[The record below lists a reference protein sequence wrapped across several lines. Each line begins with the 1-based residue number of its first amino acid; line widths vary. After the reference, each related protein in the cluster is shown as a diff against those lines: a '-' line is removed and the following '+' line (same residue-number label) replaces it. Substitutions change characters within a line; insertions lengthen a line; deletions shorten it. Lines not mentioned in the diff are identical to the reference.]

1 MFFFNLL
8 STGTYLGYFRV
19 GSGTARKEK
28 SGSGQSFRFVN
39 CIYLIFYCTIELT
52 DSLATTEQM
61 HQFVMKDYMVAAL
74 HQRTKYQEFIL
85 AKYRTEN
92 LSWHDCTIALLVL
105 ILLPSII

>member
-1 MFFFNLL
+1 MLH
-8 STGTYLGYFRV
+8 
-19 GSGTARKEK
+19 
-28 SGSGQSFRFVN
+28 
-39 CIYLIFYCTIELT
+39 CIIKLT

-61 HQFVMKDYMVAAL
+61 HHFVMKDYMVAAL

-92 LSWHDCTIALLVL
+92 LSLYGCTIALLVL